1 MLYREASTLDFFFP
15 ELALTSDLRQFS
27 LFLISIVRYLSL
39 SSVRDTSIVSSWS
52 STSPVSDGLSTID
65 VVCYVFL
72 MKDCVGFMKFP
83 LTEGRKRRLYGLRE
97 TFELLRSSISCK
109 PFFPISFE
117 LFVPLISMFESLVCA
132 SIAFVVM
139 DWRRLTGGQASS
151 SGCVDIFLFEV
162 IVALMYELDARFLS
176 NVLPVASELDV
187 APSS

>member
-83 LTEGRKRRLYGLRE
+83 LTEGRKRRL
-97 TFELLRSSISCK
+97 
-109 PFFPISFE
+109 
-117 LFVPLISMFESLVCA
+117 
-132 SIAFVVM
+132 
-139 DWRRLTGGQASS
+139 
-151 SGCVDIFLFEV
+151 
-162 IVALMYELDARFLS
+162 
-176 NVLPVASELDV
+176 
-187 APSS
+187 